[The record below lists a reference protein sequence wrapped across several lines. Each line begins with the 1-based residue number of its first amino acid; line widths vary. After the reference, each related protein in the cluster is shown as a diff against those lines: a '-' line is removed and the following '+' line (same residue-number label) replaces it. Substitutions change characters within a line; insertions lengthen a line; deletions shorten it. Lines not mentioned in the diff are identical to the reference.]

1 MNPST
6 LLPAIALLAL
16 TSLQSASNDTMS
28 LDGDWRFGIAQA
40 DAGLFLKEPSG
51 KIHLPGTMDDAGLGP
66 LNTKAPTLEGPS
78 RLRNYAGP
86 AWYQR
91 DIEIP
96 TAWKGKDITLLL
108 ERCRWVTS
116 VWLDERPLGSQ
127 ESLIAPHHYDL
138 GTGIT
143 PGKHRLTICVDNTV
157 KLDMGRF
164 VSALFGGTWGNMNGI
179 IGRIELSARPPVH
192 LDNVQVYPN
201 AAKKTALVKVRIG
214 NATGQA
220 GSDTMSVGG
229 KDVPV
234 SWDASG
240 GHAET
245 EVSLPDA
252 KLWDEFSPSLTE
264 LTVRLGDEERKVR
277 FGMRDFAAKGTQF
290 TLNGRPIFLRGTLE
304 CSVWPI
310 TGYPPTDPDSWRK
323 IYGIMKAHGLN
334 HIRFH
339 SWCPPEAAFDAA
351 DEEGIIILA
360 EGPQANVPVG
370 ENPTRD
376 AFLEAELQRI
386 IDTYGNHP
394 SFCLMTIGNEF
405 GGNAA
410 KLGGLVDML
419 KQRDPRRL
427 YSSSANRNKTENREF
442 TVVSTGRGIKGSSTE
457 RTLAETVT
465 ENTNPVIGHEIG
477 QWMYY
482 PDFAEIP
489 KWKGV
494 MKLKNFG
501 MIHDDLA
508 RKGQLALAPEYVA
521 ASGRF
526 ATLLYKEE
534 IEVLLRTAGYGGFEL
549 LDLHDYPTQGTA
561 LVGPLDPFWESKGFV
576 TPQTFHRYCAPTVP
590 LLLMPK
596 RTYTAGETFKAA
608 VDLAH
613 FGPTDL
619 ENVRVVWKIREG
631 ERQVASGVFSPAMV
645 ASPITVMAMDPSKLP
660 TNNQAKVTNGVEL
673 PSGFKVPTG
682 GLTRVGTI
690 EVPLVDASHGDFL
703 SCGFL
708 SYGPVSTPGKL
719 NVEVSVEG
727 TQIANDWDIWVYP
740 DHPAPQPP
748 AGVVACSAWDEAAKA
763 LTRGE
768 KVVYFANAAVT
779 PFSMKGRFLP
789 VFWSP
794 VWFPTQKPN
803 TMGLLCDPKHPLF
816 ASFPTEFHSDWQW
829 FHLMNRSQLFKLDD
843 TPSSY
848 RPLVQVID
856 NFQRNHKLGAIFEGR
871 VGKGSLLVCGID
883 LLAMRD
889 DPAARQLLNSLY
901 AYAGSPAFDP
911 KQEFTEAELAKLFLP
926 VFSNVTADSF
936 LAPEKGP
943 AFPPENAIDGDPSTV
958 WQTSTNAPFPHG
970 LVLELR
976 KPQRVIGLN
985 CLPLQTSLDSSKVM
999 RNGWIKDYEVRIS
1012 DDGTHWGE
1020 PLAKGSFSYDGDSKR
1035 IEFKSPQE
1043 IRFLKFSALGGFD
1056 PKSPVASLA
1065 EISLITKPSEPNNR

>member
-1 MNPST
+1 MNPRT
-6 LLPAIALLAL
+6 ILPIIALLAL
-16 TSLQSASNDTMS
+16 TSLPAASDDTIS
-28 LDGDWRFGIAQA
+28 LAGEWRFEIAPA
-40 DAGLFLKEPSG
+40 DAPVFRKEPSG

-66 LNTKAPTLEGPS
+66 VNTNAPTLEGPS

-96 TAWKGKDITLLL
+96 ESWKGKDITLFL

-116 VWLDERPLGSQ
+116 VWLDDRPLGTRD
-127 ESLIAPHHYDL
+127 SLIAPHVYDL
-138 GTGIT
+138 GTDVS
-143 PGKHRLTICVDNTV
+143 PGKHRLTLCVDNSV

-192 LDNVQVYPN
+192 LDDVQVYPD
-201 AAKKTALVKVRIG
+201 AAKKSALVKVRIG

-220 GSDTMSVGG
+220 GSGIMSVG
-229 KDVPV
+229 KKEIPV

-245 EVSLPDA
+245 EVSLPEA

-304 CSVWPI
+304 CSVWPL
-310 TGYPPTDPDSWRK
+310 TGYPPTDKESWRK
-323 IYGIMKAHGLN
+323 IYRIMEAHGLN

-370 ENPTRD
+370 EDPKRD
-376 AFLEAELQRI
+376 AFLEEELRSI
-386 IDTYGNHP
+386 TDTYGNHP

-405 GGNAA
+405 GGTPA
-410 KLGGLVDML
+410 KLTGLVDML

-442 TVVSTGRGIKGSSTE
+442 TVVSTGRGIKGDSTE

-465 ENTNPVIGHEIG
+465 GNPGPVIGHEIG

-494 MKLKNFG
+494 MALKNFE
-501 MIHDDLA
+501 MIRDDLA
-508 RKGQLALAPEYVA
+508 KKGQLALAPEYVE

-561 LVGPLDPFWESKGFV
+561 LVGPLDAFWESKGFV
-576 TPQTFHRYCAPTVP
+576 TPEGFRRYCSATVP

-596 RTYTAGETFKAA
+596 RTYATGETFKAN
-608 VDLAH
+608 VDLSH
-613 FGPTDL
+613 FGPFDL
-619 ENVRVVWKIREG
+619 ENARVVWKIKEG
-631 ERQVASGVFSPAMV
+631 NRQVASGNFPA
-645 ASPITVMAMDPSKLP
+645 
-660 TNNQAKVTNGVEL
+660 TN
-673 PSGFKVPTG
+673 VPTG
-682 GLTRVGTI
+682 GLTRIGTI
-690 EVPLVDASHGDFL
+690 EVPLRDAAKEVFKADAAG
-703 SCGFL
+703 C
-708 SYGPVSTPGKL
+708 SYSPVTAPGKL
-719 NVEVSVEG
+719 NMEVSIEG
-727 TQIANDWDIWVYP
+727 TQIVNDWDLWVYP

-748 AGVVACSAWDEAAKA
+748 EGVVACSSWDEAAKA
-763 LTRGE
+763 LSHGE
-768 KVVYFANAAVT
+768 KVVYFAHSAVT

-794 VWFPTQKPN
+794 VWFPNQKPN

-816 ASFPTEFHSDWQW
+816 ATFPTESYSDWQW
-829 FHLMNRSQLFKLDD
+829 FHLMNRSRLFELDD
-843 TPSSY
+843 TPASY
-848 RPLVQVID
+848 RPIVQVID
-856 NFQRNHKLGAIFEGR
+856 NFQRNHKLGVLFEGR
-871 VGKGSLLVCGID
+871 VGMGRLLVCGID
-883 LLAMRD
+883 LPAMGD
-889 DPAARQLLNSLY
+889 DPAARQLLSSLY

-911 KQEFTEAELAKLFLP
+911 KQEFTEAELAGLFLP
-926 VFSNVTADSF
+926 VFSKVSADSF
-936 LAPEKGP
+936 LAPEKGAP
-943 AFPPENAIDGDPSTV
+943 SVPENATDGDPSTA
-958 WQTSTNAPFPHG
+958 WQSSPAAPFPHE

-976 KPQRVIGLN
+976 KPLKVTGVN
-985 CLPLQTSLDSSKVM
+985 CLPLQTPLVSNKPIRD
-999 RNGWIKDYEVRIS
+999 GWIKDYEVRVS

-1020 PLAKGSFSYDGDSKR
+1020 PVAKGAFGHDDTAKR
-1035 IEFKSPQE
+1035 IDFRSPVE
-1043 IRFLKFSALGGFD
+1043 TRFLKFTALSGWD

-1065 EISLITKPSEPNNR
+1065 EIALLTEPSPTSSIPNAK